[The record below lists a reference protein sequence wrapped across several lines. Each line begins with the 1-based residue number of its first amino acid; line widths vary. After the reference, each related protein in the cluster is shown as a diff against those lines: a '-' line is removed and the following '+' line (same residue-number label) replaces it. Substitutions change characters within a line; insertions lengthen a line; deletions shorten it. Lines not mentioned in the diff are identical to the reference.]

1 MHKYSESTPPL
12 SLLSTKNPSLPNIYS
27 NMSTSASAV
36 TLPSLFWRR
45 HQANSSSS
53 NTTEPVELAHTP
65 TWPAHLPLQTGTNAG
80 QPQPNLY
87 LQLSQ
92 ILEWE
97 IWTHNQT
104 RGQLASE
111 KGRCAVLEARMCE
124 ISNELTHWQKTCQDA
139 YNALDEHRAEHGRL
153 RQELDIVAAGRHS
166 REPHDRKV

>member
-1 MHKYSESTPPL
+1 
-12 SLLSTKNPSLPNIYS
+12 
-27 NMSTSASAV
+27 MSTSAPTVA
-36 TLPSLFWRR
+36 LPSLFWRR
-45 HQANSSSS
+45 YQANSSSS

-65 TWPAHLPLQTGTNAG
+65 TWPANLPLQAGTG

-111 KGRCAVLEARMCE
+111 KGRCAALEARICE

-153 RQELDIVAAGRHS
+153 RQELETVAAGRHS
-166 REPHDRKV
+166 REPHDRKVRSIPVICDPKGIC